1 MPLALQL
8 DGVVA
13 GYGKVQVLHGV
24 SLSVPEGSV
33 VALLGP
39 NGAGK
44 TTTLRVISGTIPTT
58 SGVVRLDGKRING
71 ASVSSIARRGVCL
84 IPEGRGIFPSL
95 SVRDN
100 IEICVRCA
108 PSASDTE
115 RRSAFDRIV
124 GTFPRLGERLDQA
137 AGTLSGGE
145 QQMLALSRALVA
157 QPRVLMMDEI
167 SMGLAPI
174 VVDQLYDAVAALRT
188 AGTTILLVEQY
199 LTHALKLADIC
210 YVLSKGEVEFVGE
223 PRELQD
229 PDVIG
234 RYLGAGAPA

>member
-13 GYGKVQVLHGV
+13 GYGKVEVLHGV

-44 TTTLRVISGTIPTT
+44 TTTLRVISGTVPTT
-58 SGVVRLDGKRING
+58 SGIVRLGGKRING
-71 ASVSSIARRGVCL
+71 RTVSAIARMGVTL

-100 IEICVRCA
+100 IAICVRCA
-108 PSASDTE
+108 PGASE
-115 RRSAFDRIV
+115 EQRRSGFDRV
-124 GTFPRLGERLDQA
+124 VSAFPRLGERLDQA

-174 VVDQLYDAVAALRT
+174 IVDQLYDTVQALRES
-188 AGTTILLVEQY
+188 GTTILLVEQY

-223 PRELQD
+223 PRELHD
-229 PDVIG
+229 PDVVG
-234 RYLGAGAPA
+234 RYLGAGAT

>member
-1 MPLALQL
+1 MPALEL
-8 DGVVA
+8 DRVVA
-13 GYGKVQVLHGV
+13 GYGRVEILHGV
-24 SLSVPEGSV
+24 SLAVPEGSV

-44 TTTLRVISGTIPTT
+44 TTTLRAISGTVIP
-58 SGVVRLDGKRING
+58 SKGSIRLDGRRISG
-71 ASVSSIARRGVCL
+71 RPPSAIARRGVAL

-100 IEICVRCA
+100 IEIAV
-108 PSASDTE
+108 
-115 RRSAFDRIV
+115 RSAPGTSEAQRRAGLDRIV
-124 GTFPRLGERLDQA
+124 GTFPRLGERMTQA

-174 VVDQLYDAVAALRT
+174 VVDQLFEAVAELRA

-199 LTHALKLADIC
+199 LTHALQLADIC
-210 YVLSKGEVEFVGE
+210 YVLAKGEVVFVGE
-223 PRELQD
+223 PAELRD
-229 PDVIG
+229 PAVVSG
-234 RYLGAGAPA
+234 YLGVAAT

>member
-13 GYGKVQVLHGV
+13 GYGKVEVLHGV
-24 SLSVPEGSV
+24 SLAVPEGAV

-44 TTTLRVISGTIPTT
+44 TTTLRVISGTIPTS
-58 SGVVRLDGKRING
+58 SGVVRLDGRRING
-71 ASVSSIARRGVCL
+71 ASVSAISRRGVCL

-100 IEICVRCA
+100 IGICIRCA
-108 PSASDTE
+108 PAAGGGD
-115 RRSAFDRIV
+115 RRSAFDRII

-174 VVDQLYDAVAALRT
+174 VVEQLFETVRSLKED
-188 AGTTILLVEQY
+188 GTTILLVEQY
-199 LTHALKLADIC
+199 LTHALRLADIC
-210 YVLSKGEVEFVGE
+210 YVLAKGEVIFAGE
-223 PRELQD
+223 PDELRD
-229 PDVIG
+229 PETVST
-234 RYLGAGAPA
+234 YLGV

>member
-1 MPLALQL
+1 MTAALEL
-8 DGVVA
+8 DAVVG
-13 GYGKVQVLHGV
+13 GYGRVEVLHGV
-24 SLSVPEGSV
+24 SLVVPAGSV

-44 TTTLRVISGTIPTT
+44 TTTLRAISGTVPVTRGTIRVN
-58 SGVVRLDGKRING
+58 GRRING
-71 ASVSSIARRGVCL
+71 RSASEIARIGVAL

-100 IEICVRCA
+100 IAIAVRCA
-108 PSASDTE
+108 PGASKDQ
-115 RRSAFDRIV
+115 RRSGVERIID
-124 GTFPRLGERLDQA
+124 TFPRLGGRLSPA

-174 VVDQLYDAVAALRT
+174 IVDQLYEAVASLR
-188 AGTTILLVEQY
+188 AEGTTILLVEQY
-199 LTHALKLADIC
+199 LTHALHLADIC
-210 YVLSKGEVEFVGE
+210 YVLAKGEVAFVGE
-223 PRELQD
+223 PMELRD
-229 PDVIG
+229 PAIVG
-234 RYLGAGAPA
+234 QYLGVGAS